1 MMFFCPSD
9 LRSQLRVDWET
20 NFILWEWAII
30 YQVHATAR
38 IRMLLLLL
46 LLLCRVIYGFINRL
60 FSEGSYGTV
69 YHGVL
74 LSGKAAAIN
83 ELHFGLM
90 VFWAKSDDVFG
101 LIGCCVYGG
110 LRMRAYM
117 VQMDTYTVARYND
130 IEHGKGLH
138 VIGGSHN
145 SKDAEG

>member
-1 MMFFCPSD
+1 MGMGHHLPSTCN
-9 LRSQLRVDWET
+9 RKNS
-20 NFILWEWAII
+20 
-30 YQVHATAR
+30 
-38 IRMLLLLL
+38 
-46 LLLCRVIYGFINRL
+46 VIYGFINRL

-83 ELHFGLM
+83 ELHFGKQPVQEFYLIRHYISVSKEFKHIFTGLM

>member
-38 IRMLLLLL
+38 IL
-46 LLLCRVIYGFINRL
+46 
-60 FSEGSYGTV
+60 